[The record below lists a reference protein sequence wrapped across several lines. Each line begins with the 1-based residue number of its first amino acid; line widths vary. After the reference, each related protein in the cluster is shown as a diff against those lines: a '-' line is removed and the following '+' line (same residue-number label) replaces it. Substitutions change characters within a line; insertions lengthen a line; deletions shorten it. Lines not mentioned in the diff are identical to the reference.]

1 MEYAKICDIGKV
13 RKVNQDRV
21 LAVSKKDMGLFV
33 IADGMGGYSE
43 GEKASQKIIEKM
55 ERWWEKF
62 CFKQCKS
69 DFSQNV
75 LQLEQELLHVNRE
88 IYLKYNKGKICGST
102 IALLF
107 ICKNVY
113 AVISAGDSRAY
124 VYSRRKLVQLTMDEV
139 WENQQCLTEQERK
152 KDWDRQ
158 HGKLYNAVGIRERM
172 QYRVSVHEWNH
183 GMVFLL
189 CSDGLYK
196 YCSELYLKKC
206 LKKAKRE
213 KDMQICAVSLLK
225 EVYQREAEDNVSII
239 IIKV

>member
-21 LAVSKKDMGLFV
+21 LAVSNKDTGLFV
-33 IADGMGGYSE
+33 VADGMGGYSE

-69 DFSQNV
+69 DFSQNM

-107 ICKNVY
+107 ICKNG
-113 AVISAGDSRAY
+113 SSP
-124 VYSRRKLVQLTMDEV
+124 
-139 WENQQCLTEQERK
+139 
-152 KDWDRQ
+152 
-158 HGKLYNAVGIRERM
+158 
-172 QYRVSVHEWNH
+172 
-183 GMVFLL
+183 
-189 CSDGLYK
+189 
-196 YCSELYLKKC
+196 
-206 LKKAKRE
+206 
-213 KDMQICAVSLLK
+213 
-225 EVYQREAEDNVSII
+225 
-239 IIKV
+239 